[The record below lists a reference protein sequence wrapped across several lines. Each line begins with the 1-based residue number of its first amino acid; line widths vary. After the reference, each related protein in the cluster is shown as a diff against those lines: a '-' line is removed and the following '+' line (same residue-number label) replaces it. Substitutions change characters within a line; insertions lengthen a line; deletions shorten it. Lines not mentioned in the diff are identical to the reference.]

1 MVKKW
6 VFIVK
11 NILSN
16 RYVKVSFMII
26 MVMLIYF
33 SFFDYSFRNEEGI
46 EYNLRAIT
54 EETNQQTN
62 VAVSKKLENQIHI
75 IQAYASLISYQSDI
89 TSEAAFKALDPILE
103 TGLFTRVAVT
113 NAEGISYTSDHFEHD
128 STNRE
133 YYIEGKKGNTNIS
146 NKTVSMIDESDVII
160 MSAPVYQN
168 DQFAGVLR
176 AIIEVSKLRDY
187 FELSFLSGNVAS
199 YLIQTDGLNLTG
211 QENYQSNFF
220 SMLEQNNNDA
230 KIINDMKSDLISGK
244 KGSITFQLNGK
255 TRYAYYSPIAN
266 TDWHMLTILPHAIV
280 QEEMNSSFQR
290 TLHLALKIGT
300 VIVVS
305 ASYFLYLQLQGS
317 LAVKKMNKRMD
328 AIISNTPGT
337 SYKHVVTKPET
348 IVFFNRDERRLA
360 GYTKEE
366 ILAIIKSDIYRLIFK
381 DDYLS
386 LKKSLENLEIN
397 TPISNT
403 YRIINKDNKIQWIF
417 DQRQIINED
426 NELHYYVEV
435 VDITETK
442 KIQEQLRISEE
453 RNQLVLKETE
463 SVIFEWNIETD
474 QITFS
479 EIWTSKYGYPNKL
492 KDFFLLTNRLFE
504 GKENTYISLIDG
516 MVTGK
521 VDSGHIECIIPKSS
535 GEEIWVKIFAKALL
549 DEQGY
554 LIRIVGSI
562 TDISQEKQRTIQLL
576 ERAQKDGLTKTY
588 NRVTLENLISNEIEM
603 YPNQEHIMLVID
615 IDNFKMVNDTLGH
628 ASGDEA
634 LTKFSEI
641 LISSFR
647 KDDII
652 GRIGGDEFVV
662 FMKYAGQD
670 ASKHIEIKCQA
681 ILSAVAKIRLSKN
694 AEYRMQCSIG
704 VAMYPGNGGNYQ
716 QLFETADRRLYQAKS
731 LGKNLY
737 IDKD

>member
-1 MVKKW
+1 MQK
-6 VFIVK
+6 
-11 NILSN
+11 ILKN
-16 RYVKVSFMII
+16 RYVKIAFMII
-26 MVMLIYF
+26 MAILIYF
-33 SFFDYSFRNEEGI
+33 SFYDYGFRNEEGI
-46 EYNLRAIT
+46 EYNLKAIT

-62 VAVSKKLENQIHI
+62 VAISKKLEDQIHI
-75 IQAYASLISYQSDI
+75 IQSYALLISYQDDI
-89 TSEAAFKALDPILE
+89 TSDAAFKALEPLLQTEI
-103 TGLFTRVAVT
+103 FTRVAVT

-133 YYIEGKKGNTNIS
+133 YYIEGKKGNTKIS
-146 NKTVSMIDESDVII
+146 NKTISAIDQSDVII
-160 MSAPVYQN
+160 MSAPIYKN

-176 AIIEVSKLRDY
+176 AIIDVDKLCDY
-187 FELSFLSGNVAS
+187 FELSFLSGNVSS
-199 YLIQTDGLNLTG
+199 YLIQTDGVNLTD
-211 QENYQSNFF
+211 QENYHSNFF
-220 SMLEQNNNDA
+220 GMLEKNNNETKVIDE
-230 KIINDMKSDLISGK
+230 MKSNLSLDK
-244 KGSITFQLNGK
+244 KGSITFQLSGK

-290 TLHLALKIGT
+290 TFHLALKVAT
-300 VIVVS
+300 IVLVS
-305 ASYFLYLQLQGS
+305 GGYLLYLQLQGS
-317 LAVKKMNKRMD
+317 LDIKKMNKRMD

-337 SYKHVVTKPET
+337 SYKYVVTKPET
-348 IVFFNRDERRLA
+348 IVFFNRDDRLLA
-360 GYTKEE
+360 GYTKAE
-366 ILAIIKSDIYRLIFK
+366 ILSIIKSDIYKLVFK

-442 KIQEQLRISEE
+442 KVQEQLRLSEE
-453 RNQLVLKETE
+453 RNQLILKETE

-474 QITFS
+474 QIVFS
-479 EIWTSKYGYPNKL
+479 DIWTVKYGYPNQL
-492 KDFFLLTNRLFE
+492 DDFFLLTNRLFKD
-504 GKENTYISLIDG
+504 KENSYIALIEG
-516 MVTGK
+516 MVAGK
-521 VDSGHIECIIPKSS
+521 VDSDHIECVIPKAN
-535 GEEIWVKIFAKALL
+535 GQEIWVKIFAKALL

-554 LIRIVGSI
+554 LVRIIGNIV
-562 TDISQEKQRTIQLL
+562 DISHEKQRTIQLL
-576 ERAQKDGLTKTY
+576 EQAQKDGLTKTY
-588 NRVTLENLISNEIEM
+588 NRITLENLIANELEINLE
-603 YPNQEHIMLVID
+603 QVHIMLVID
-615 IDNFKMVNDTLGH
+615 IDNFKAINDTLGH
-628 ASGDEA
+628 VSGDEA

-647 KDDII
+647 KDDVV

-662 FMKYAGQD
+662 FMKYAGHD
-670 ASKHIEIKCQA
+670 ADKHIETKCQA
-681 ILSAVAKIRLSKN
+681 ILSSVSRIRLSKN

-704 VAMYPGNGGNYQ
+704 VAIYPRDGSNYQ

-731 LGKNLY
+731 LGKNIY